1 MVKKYGVIL
10 EGKMVTVCVY
20 GREEGMECG
29 GGGGGGGGGEGGV
42 RRAVLS
48 PNYYGND

>member
-29 GGGGGGGGGEGGV
+29 GGGGGGEGGSEKGCV
-42 RRAVLS
+42 ITKLLW
-48 PNYYGND
+48 